1 MSILGSIF
9 NSYEKKLKSIEARAE
24 RIMALE
30 DKMAALSDDEMRRKT
45 MEFKESLEGGKS
57 LDDILEEAFAL
68 VREASFRVLG
78 MKHFKVQIMGGIV
91 LHEGSI
97 SEMKTGEGKTL
108 VSTLPAYLNALT
120 GDGVFVITVND
131 YLAKRDREEM
141 GSVHEFLGLSVG
153 FIYRDLSPGEKKLAY
168 ECDITYGTNSEFGFD
183 YLRDNMAVVKEN
195 VVQRSRNYA
204 IIDEVDSILIDEART
219 PLIITGQGNR
229 PSQYYTTMDLF
240 VKSLKKEEHYD
251 FDGETRIISLND
263 GGMDKVEKF
272 FGLRHIA
279 DSANMELLHHIR
291 QSLHA
296 NYVMRKDQ
304 DYVVKDGEIMIVDK
318 FTGRLMPGRR
328 FSNGLHQA
336 IEAKEGVEIQKESNT
351 NATITYQN
359 YFRMFNKISGM
370 TGTAY
375 TERSE
380 LKEIYGME
388 VVAIPTNRPLQR
400 VDREDKLFA
409 SEKAKINAIVE
420 EIKQRHEK
428 GQPVLVGS
436 IYIDQSEM
444 LSEQLSKMGIKHN
457 LLNAKQDK
465 GEAEIISMA
474 GQKGA
479 VTIATNMAG
488 RGTDIKLG
496 EGVEELGGLY
506 VLGTERHDSR
516 RIDNQLRGRSG
527 RQGDPGES
535 QFFISLEDSLFEKI
549 EKDKLDR
556 IWRMVEKA
564 GFAKDDYIDDVLI
577 SKAVENVQATVE
589 ANNYRIRKS
598 TLEFDKILNKQR
610 ETIYKERN
618 EILNGE
624 DKSEFIKSIIA
635 DVLKDAVSEYTC
647 VSEYPEEWDIQGL
660 EDHLNDSFVFAGRAG
675 LSELTQEAIE
685 ALDSKKL
692 EELVV
697 QKGLEIYAEKEE
709 AFEEKEL
716 RYVERLTLMRSIDK
730 GWIEHLDLVE
740 QMRQGIYMQ
749 IIGQQDPVRVFNK
762 EAFSMFEAMM
772 ESIKRETVRMVLSL
786 ATKEMVQK
794 DLEEKMKLLV
804 QKGKQREEE
813 RLERVGELEDK
824 YKLSRKHSI
833 KIPANLPVISLNVDI
848 NATEE
853 ISAEYALYYMDNG
866 FEERIE
872 SHSKKLTVTGKFPV
886 HLEKPEDKDWLKG
899 WHQVKVFVAGQEAS
913 IINFI
918 VDEPADLEALKRKQE
933 ERRSVS
939 QNVRFFSNKK
949 SMIAFDMKFP
959 KYEGESIS
967 AALAF
972 PIKGQEPVK
981 FEFPV
986 KDSRALLKLQSPGD
1000 GWKNGFYQ
1008 LMLQPKD
1015 GETITMPFMVVD
1027 EHSQDEAIT
1036 IGLNFDIKQQAQNDG
1051 AENPEEGANE
1061 PDDKKPQVRF
1071 IGQVVNIETQKS
1083 VANVPIIIQNS
1094 GKLNLKF
1101 EPGEKG
1107 WEKGRYE
1114 FRVIGQSKVIMTRH
1128 FMVS

>member
-24 RIMALE
+24 RIIALE

-45 MEFKESLEGGKS
+45 MEFKEMLEGGQS
-57 LDDILEEAFAL
+57 LDGILEEAFAL

-91 LHEGSI
+91 LHEGNI

-131 YLAKRDREEM
+131 YLAQRDREEM
-141 GSVHEFLGLSVG
+141 GRVHEFLGLSVG
-153 FIYRDLSPGEKKLAY
+153 FIHRELSPGEKKLAY

-229 PSQYYTTMDLF
+229 PSQYYKTVDLF

-251 FDGETRIISLND
+251 LDGETRIISLND

-388 VVAIPTNRPLQR
+388 VVAIPTNRPLKR

-409 SEKAKINAIVE
+409 SEKAKTKAIVE

-436 IYIDQSEM
+436 IYIDQSEI
-444 LSEQLSKMGIKHN
+444 LSEQLSKMGIKHK

-465 GEAEIISMA
+465 DEAGIISMA

-527 RQGDPGES
+527 RQGDSGES

-564 GFAKDDYIDDVLI
+564 GFTKEDYIDDVLI

-618 EILNGE
+618 DILNGE

-635 DVLKDAVSEYTC
+635 DVIKDAVSEYTS

-660 EDHLNDSFVFAGRAG
+660 EEHLNDSFVFAGRAG
-675 LSELTQEAIE
+675 LSELTEEEIE

-692 EELVV
+692 EDMVV

-749 IIGQQDPVRVFNK
+749 IIGQQDPVRAFNK

-786 ATKEMVQK
+786 ATKEMVEK
-794 DLEEKMKLLV
+794 DLEEKMKLLA
-804 QKGKQREEE
+804 QKGKHREEE
-813 RLERVGELEDK
+813 RAERVGELEDK
-824 YKLSRKHSI
+824 YKFSRKHVI
-833 KIPANLPVISLNVDI
+833 KVPANLPVISLNVDI

-866 FEERIE
+866 FEEKIE

-886 HLEKPEDKDWLKG
+886 HLEKPKDKDWLKG

-939 QNVRFFSNKK
+939 QSVRFFSNKK
-949 SMIAFDMKFP
+949 SMIAFDMNFP
-959 KYEGESIS
+959 KYDGDSIS

-972 PIKGQEPVK
+972 PVKGQEPVK
-981 FEFPV
+981 FEVPV
-986 KDSRALLKLQSPGD
+986 KDSKALLKLQSPGD

-1008 LMLQPKD
+1008 LILQPKE
-1015 GETITMPFMVVD
+1015 GSAITMPFMVVD
-1027 EHSQDEAIT
+1027 EHSKDETIT
-1036 IGLNFDIKQQAQNDG
+1036 IGLNFDIKQQLQKDA
-1051 AENPEEGANE
+1051 AENAGQELDGE
-1061 PDDKKPQVRF
+1061 KPQVRF
-1071 IGQVVNIETQKS
+1071 IGQVVHIETQKA

-1101 EPGEKG
+1101 DPGEKG
-1107 WEKGRYE
+1107 WDKGRYE